1 MSSVFPYVFSLS
13 RWSRTGSYYKVFGDD
28 FDSLVLRD
36 GVTIGRSDAVLD
48 EDGLLFGFGI
58 YVEKTVDRVAPETQE
73 ITWKFTLNDGKAL
86 PLGVVWHD
94 CNFANASSDT
104 DLRGSRQKK
113 VAWISFVDGLV
124 KEKVEIL

>member
-73 ITWKFTLNDGKAL
+73 ITWKFTLNDRKAL

-124 KEKVEIL
+124 KEKVEVL

>member
-1 MSSVFPYVFSLS
+1 MS
-13 RWSRTGSYYKVFGDD
+13 RWSRTGSYYEVFGED

-58 YVEKTVDRVAPETQE
+58 YVEKTVVRVAPETQE

-86 PLGVVWHD
+86 PLGV
-94 CNFANASSDT
+94 
-104 DLRGSRQKK
+104 
-113 VAWISFVDGLV
+113 
-124 KEKVEIL
+124 